1 MITFTEVGL
10 SAASRQPGSRVR
22 WGAARAL
29 LDHAGWILAA
39 MLFGTLCGA
48 LYAWS
53 LPAMYEA
60 DVLVRPESARRLA
73 LNAQGTANAG
83 QPADELRPDAM
94 TSRAVLT
101 PVVREARLDI
111 AAAPRTVPVV
121 GALWA
126 RFAGGAQAG
135 PLSTPLAAPL
145 ESLSAYAWG
154 GERIDLIALNVPDA
168 LLNQPLTLVALGD
181 QRFRLLGED
190 GAVLLT
196 GKVGD
201 IARGNGVSL
210 KLAQLT
216 ARAGTEFVVM
226 RRDAI
231 TAVELLARG
240 LKLEP
245 QRGMATATG
254 PNGAAAG
261 GTAGAAAGA
270 AAAAVRIV
278 WRDADREHA
287 AAVVNAVAR
296 SIVDTQVG
304 HRREQD
310 NQQLDFVTSELPRV
324 KAELE
329 AAEAALARYRA
340 RAGSLQPSQES
351 QSYLSGSIEYQ
362 RQISGLR
369 LERARLLRNFM
380 PQSQEVRA
388 IDEQIEQ
395 LRGDRRS
402 MDSRRQGL
410 SEAERESGALSRDV
424 KVAEDMYMSL
434 RRQAQLLS
442 LAQSDQSSDV
452 RLVDLAVA
460 PALPVGPDRALVTGL
475 AALLGLL
482 AGSGLAAL
490 KSRASRGMESAA
502 AIEGSLA
509 LPMVGE
515 VVFSPEQ
522 LELERKSLAQPRPL
536 RAPVLSVCEPG
547 QTARLARGTDDA
559 ARASLR
565 HCVSTASVH
574 PGAAHED
581 TVLHDRYLLARQYPH
596 APAVEGL
603 RTLRASLH
611 FAMDGAANHIVAIT
625 SASVGAGKTFGA
637 VNLAVLA
644 AEAGMRVLV
653 VDADLRRARVAGQF
667 GLEGTLGLADLLGG
681 ALTLHDAIQPTA
693 VGGLWLLSAGT
704 RPANPS
710 ELLMLPALREVL
722 LTCAAGFD
730 LVLVDTPPILAVAD
744 AALVSRVAGA
754 TLLFVRAD
762 NTPQEKVVEALKYL
776 DRAHANVIGGV
787 LNGLQV
793 RRSNRE
799 RCAETSDYLRA
810 SAPEDGAVPAWRI
823 G

>member
-10 SAASRQPGSRVR
+10 SPASRQPGSRVR
-22 WGAARAL
+22 WDTARAL

-39 MLFGTLCGA
+39 TLFGALCGA

-53 LPAMYEA
+53 LPAMYQA

-73 LNAQGTANAG
+73 PANAG
-83 QPADELRPDAM
+83 QPADALRPDAM
-94 TSRAVLT
+94 TSRAVLA
-101 PVVREARLDI
+101 PVVRETRLDI
-111 AAAPRTVPVV
+111 VAAPRTVPVA
-121 GALWA
+121 GTLWA
-126 RFAGGAQAG
+126 RFAGGARAG
-135 PLSTPLAAPL
+135 ALSTPLSTPLAAPL

-226 RRDAI
+226 RRDAV

-240 LKLEP
+240 LRLEA
-245 QRGMATATG
+245 QRGTATATG
-254 PNGAAAG
+254 PNGAEAG
-261 GTAGAAAGA
+261 GAAGAAAGA
-270 AAAAVRIV
+270 AADAVRIV

-310 NQQLDFVTSELPRV
+310 NQQLDFVSSELPRV

-369 LERARLLRNFM
+369 LERARLLRNYM

-460 PALPVGPDRALVTGL
+460 PALPVGPNRALATGL

-482 AGSGLAAL
+482 AGSGLAVL
-490 KSRASRGMESAA
+490 KSRASRGMQSAA

-547 QTARLARGTDDA
+547 QAVRLARGTDDA

-574 PGAAHED
+574 PGAACED

-625 SASVGAGKTFGA
+625 SACVGAGKTFGA

-644 AEAGMRVLV
+644 AQAGMRVLV

-754 TLLFVRAD
+754 TLLFVRAG
-762 NTPQEKVVEALKYL
+762 NTPQEKVAEALKYL

-787 LNGLQV
+787 LNGVQV

-810 SAPEDGAVPAWRI
+810 SAPEDGTVPAWRI

>member
-1 MITFTEVGL
+1 MITFTEMGL
-10 SAASRQPGSRVR
+10 SPASRQPGSRAR

-39 MLFGTLCGA
+39 MLCGALCGA

-53 LPAMYEA
+53 LPAVYQA
-60 DVLVRPESARRLA
+60 DVLVRPEPARQLA
-73 LNAQGTANAG
+73 LNGQGTANPG
-83 QPADELRPDAM
+83 QPADELRPDAL
-94 TSRAVLT
+94 TSRAVLA
-101 PVVREARLDI
+101 PVVRETRLDI
-111 AAAPRTVPVV
+111 VAAPHTLPVA

-135 PLSTPLAAPL
+135 PLTAPLPAPL

-154 GERIDLIALNVPDA
+154 GEQIGLIALNVPDA

-190 GAVLLT
+190 GALLLT

-226 RRDAI
+226 RRDAV
-231 TAVELLARG
+231 TAVDMLARG

-245 QRGMATATG
+245 QRGTATAIG
-254 PNGAAAG
+254 PNGG
-261 GTAGAAAGA
+261 VAGAAAGA
-270 AAAAVRIV
+270 AASADAVRIV
-278 WRDADREHA
+278 WRDPDREHA

-304 HRREQD
+304 HRREQAD
-310 NQQLDFVTSELPRV
+310 QQLDFVSSELPRV

-434 RRQAQLLS
+434 RRQAQLLA
-442 LAQSDQSSDV
+442 LAHSDQSSDV

-460 PALPVGPDRALVTGL
+460 PTLPVGPDRALVTGL

-482 AGSGLAAL
+482 AGTGLAAR

-509 LPMVGE
+509 LRMVGE

-522 LELERKSLAQPRPL
+522 LELERSRLVLPCPL
-536 RAPVLSVCEPG
+536 RAPVLSAREPG
-547 QTARLARGTDDA
+547 QAVRLACGTDGV

-565 HCVSTASVH
+565 SCVSTASVRAS
-574 PGAAHED
+574 AAHED

-625 SASVGAGKTFGA
+625 SACAGAGKTFGA

-681 ALTLHDAIQPTA
+681 SLTLHDAIQPTA
-693 VGGLWLLSAGT
+693 VGGLWLLAAGT

-810 SAPEDGAVPAWRI
+810 SAPEDGTAPAWRI

>member
-10 SAASRQPGSRVR
+10 SPASRQPGSRVR
-22 WGAARAL
+22 SGAARAL

-39 MLFGTLCGA
+39 MLFSALCGA

-73 LNAQGTANAG
+73 LNVQGTASAG
-83 QPADELRPDAM
+83 QPADELRPDAL
-94 TSRAVLT
+94 TSRAVLA
-101 PVVREARLDI
+101 PVVRETRLDI
-111 AAAPRTVPVV
+111 TAAPRTVPVA

-126 RFAGGAQAG
+126 RFAGGAQPG
-135 PLSTPLAAPL
+135 PLSTSLSTPLAAPL

-168 LLNQPLTLVALGD
+168 LLNQPLTLVALGE

-190 GAVLLT
+190 GVLLLT

-201 IARGNGVSL
+201 IARGHGVSL

-226 RRDAI
+226 RRDAV

-254 PNGAAAG
+254 PNS
-261 GTAGAAAGA
+261 GTAGAAAD
-270 AAAAVRIV
+270 AVRIV

-310 NQQLDFVTSELPRV
+310 NQQLDFVSGELPRV

-329 AAEAALARYRA
+329 AAEAALARFRT

-434 RRQAQLLS
+434 RRQAQLLA

-460 PALPVGPDRALVTGL
+460 PALPVGPNRALVTGL

-482 AGSGLAAL
+482 AGTGLAAC
-490 KSRASRGMESAA
+490 KRRASRGMESAA

-515 VVFSPEQ
+515 VVFSPEP

-536 RAPVLSVCEPG
+536 RAPVLS
-547 QTARLARGTDDA
+547 R
-559 ARASLR
+559 
-565 HCVSTASVH
+565 
-574 PGAAHED
+574 
-581 TVLHDRYLLARQYPH
+581 
-596 APAVEGL
+596 
-603 RTLRASLH
+603 
-611 FAMDGAANHIVAIT
+611 
-625 SASVGAGKTFGA
+625 
-637 VNLAVLA
+637 
-644 AEAGMRVLV
+644 
-653 VDADLRRARVAGQF
+653 
-667 GLEGTLGLADLLGG
+667 
-681 ALTLHDAIQPTA
+681 
-693 VGGLWLLSAGT
+693 
-704 RPANPS
+704 
-710 ELLMLPALREVL
+710 
-722 LTCAAGFD
+722 
-730 LVLVDTPPILAVAD
+730 
-744 AALVSRVAGA
+744 
-754 TLLFVRAD
+754 
-762 NTPQEKVVEALKYL
+762 
-776 DRAHANVIGGV
+776 
-787 LNGLQV
+787 
-793 RRSNRE
+793 
-799 RCAETSDYLRA
+799 
-810 SAPEDGAVPAWRI
+810 
-823 G
+823 